1 MTWVRRSLSKDAR
14 FPQFAAQIGSPTPRW
29 RGRYAVPDP
38 IARSPCPANSRTI
51 RAINGRKLMQIDL
64 YQTLKSINVA
74 DDQAK
79 LVVGSLEDHID
90 DVVRDATKPLQ
101 EKLDGLHRS
110 LETHMKTQTWV
121 ISVIVFALTAIGTL
135 VTILRH

>member
-1 MTWVRRSLSKDAR
+1 
-14 FPQFAAQIGSPTPRW
+14 
-29 RGRYAVPDP
+29 
-38 IARSPCPANSRTI
+38 
-51 RAINGRKLMQIDL
+51 MQVDL

-79 LVVGSLEDHID
+79 LVVASLEDHID

-121 ISVIVFALTAIGTL
+121 ISVIGFTIFALTAIGTF